1 MELQLSYKRK
11 EGLLWGAEKDY
22 STPLL
27 KINSPLRILA
37 EVAPDYLKV
46 KLNTLEMT
54 ASLTDEVF
62 SLADQFSKTATAIN
76 SSNWKRQYGTNRV
89 VGGDKP
95 RKMLL
100 VILPEGRITASVEF
114 KRTKLL
120 SERVLRLQ

>member
-1 MELQLSYKRK
+1 M
-11 EGLLWGAEKDY
+11 
-22 STPLL
+22 
-27 KINSPLRILA
+27 
-37 EVAPDYLKV
+37 APDYLKV

-62 SLADQFSKTATAIN
+62 SLANQFTKAATAANN
-76 SSNWKRQYGTNRV
+76 SSWKRQYGSNRA
-89 VGGDKP
+89 GGEQP

-120 SERVLRLQ
+120 CERVLKLQELVLHE